1 MKETQMKDVKQELE
15 DAVILERAHA
25 VVEDCSL
32 QYALSVTRAG
42 DFWIALQ
49 SGGEGSCRLL
59 GRDLHRAIEYFD
71 RIVAGRT
78 TPCALGDVVADLLWS
93 ETLR

>member
-1 MKETQMKDVKQELE
+1 MKEMQIKDVKQTVEE
-15 DAVILERAHA
+15 AVILECTHA

-32 QYALSVTRAG
+32 RYALSVTQAG
-42 DFWIALQ
+42 DFWITIQ

-59 GRDLHRAIEYFD
+59 GRDLHRAIGYFD
-71 RIVAGRT
+71 RIVEGRT